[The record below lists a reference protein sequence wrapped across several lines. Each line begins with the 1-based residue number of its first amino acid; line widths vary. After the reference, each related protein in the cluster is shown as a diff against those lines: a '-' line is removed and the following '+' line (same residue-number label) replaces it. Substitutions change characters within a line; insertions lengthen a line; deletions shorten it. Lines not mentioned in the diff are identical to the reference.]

1 MGAEVGRGGGVCH
14 EKRCVCFAGLF
25 GWWKVEGSN
34 VMGLVWC
41 VGVVLLFFFVGETDP
56 C

>member
-25 GWWKVEGSN
+25 GRWEVEGGN
-34 VMGLVWC
+34 VMNGFGVLV
-41 VGVVLLFFFVGETDP
+41 LFYFSFFVGETGP